1 MRVAGSIQWT
11 RKASSFFYQVLIE
24 QIHVKEK
31 AKKKTDILSFFG
43 SEIDKGDNAAW
54 GDERRGENVLI
65 ETVRPDTNQDWLNP
79 VFGDTAC
86 LLALCARKNPSP
98 F

>member
-31 AKKKTDILSFFG
+31 AKKKTDRLSFFG
-43 SEIDKGDNAAW
+43 REIEKGDNAAW
-54 GDERRGENVLI
+54 GYR
-65 ETVRPDTNQDWLNP
+65 
-79 VFGDTAC
+79 
-86 LLALCARKNPSP
+86 
-98 F
+98 